1 MAEPAAV
8 LRRWEMARTPAG
20 VIDDPA
26 VLLDSGLQWTTAV
39 VPGTAAGALR
49 EAGAW
54 GPDDNVDFDEFDWWF
69 RTEFD
74 ASKTCAAY
82 LRFGG
87 IATVSEVWLNGRSV
101 LTSDNMFLEHV
112 VEAPLCE
119 RNEIVVCCRSL
130 RKHLSARRPRPRW
143 KTRLVEAQQLR
154 WVRTT
159 LLGRIPSW
167 TPPAAPV
174 GIWRAV
180 EVLTDERRQVRVS
193 ELRTAYEDGAGSVD
207 FAATVDGLATPGS
220 AVL

>member
-1 MAEPAAV
+1 M
-8 LRRWEMARTPAG
+8 RCG
-20 VIDDPA
+20 
-26 VLLDSGLQWTTAV
+26 
-39 VPGTAAGALR
+39 

-74 ASKTCAAY
+74 AVQYRVRTPRLAVS
-82 LRFGG
+82 L
-87 IATVSEVWLNGRSV
+87 TVSEVWLNGRSV

-119 RNEIVVCCRSL
+119 RNEIVVCCRSWG
-130 RKHLSARRPRPRW
+130 KHLSARSAPRLACW

-154 WVRTT
+154 WVQMIM
-159 LLGRIPSW
+159 LGRIPSR

-207 FAATVDGLATPGS
+207 FAATVDGLAETRFPACLVIGEVS
-220 AVL
+220 AELVVEDVDSGWSCSGRLRRTRCRALVPIHSG